1 MGSEYLLLIFVV
13 IGGGALYPEIDQ
25 SGPTANGM
33 SSKQHQ
39 SISFHFCLTFLS
51 DRELLDCPNC
61 TIPTNCQG
69 EVKFHLRS
77 VKVSRIESSWERISR
92 LYTSWRHLGADNGS
106 DSFFVLFLEPE
117 TLQNWLRT
125 SRFPK
130 FLREKRIWWFRCK
143 EERGPNLESWCSKS
157 HRRPLNHLL
166 PTKWVRMRSY

>member
-1 MGSEYLLLIFVV
+1 MFDFSIIL
-13 IGGGALYPEIDQ
+13 GGGALYPEIDQ

-39 SISFHFCLTFLS
+39 SISFHFCLIFLS
-51 DRELLDCPNC
+51 DRELLDCSNC
-61 TIPTNCQG
+61 AIPTNCQG
-69 EVKFHLRS
+69 EAKFHLRS

-117 TLQNWLRT
+117 TLQNWLRV

-130 FLREKRIWWFRCK
+130 FLRRKT
-143 EERGPNLESWCSKS
+143 NLMVSVQGRTWSKS
-157 HRRPLNHLL
+157 RILMFQVAP
-166 PTKWVRMRSY
+166 PTSKPFVAS